1 MLEKNET
8 SVLFKPHLNN
18 MKATFL
24 ESQRNLK
31 NRVTAKIQSQQR
43 EGEREQQRTDIMD
56 EDDNNIFEM
65 LQNM

>member
-1 MLEKNET
+1 M
-8 SVLFKPHLNN
+8 LFKPHLNN

-43 EGEREQQRTDIMD
+43 EGEREQQRTDIME